1 MKTSVFIG
9 ILAALICILDT
20 LDALPDVAELVDVIE
35 KEMVSE
41 NIEGHSHI
49 RRKMRA
55 TVESRMMEARNEL
68 LKRSVE
74 KLSELDKSITRE
86 EAVNIVKRELSRRG
100 GRGSQGSRRPGGFG
114 GHGNKLP
121 TRPTI
126 DDACSPHL

>member
-1 MKTSVFIG
+1 
-9 ILAALICILDT
+9 
-20 LDALPDVAELVDVIE
+20 
-35 KEMVSE
+35 MVSE
-41 NIEGHSHI
+41 NIEGHGHI
-49 RRKMRA
+49 RRKRRPTA
-55 TVESRMMEARNEL
+55 ESRMMEARNEL

-126 DDACSPHL
+126 DDACNNLSPPVMQIICIEM